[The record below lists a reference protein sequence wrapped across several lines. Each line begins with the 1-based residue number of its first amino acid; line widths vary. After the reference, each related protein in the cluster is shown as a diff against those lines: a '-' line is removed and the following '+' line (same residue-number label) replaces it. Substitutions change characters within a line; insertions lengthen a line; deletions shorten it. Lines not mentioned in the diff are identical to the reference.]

1 MLTIVTALPWEA
13 GRFAAR
19 LRDRG
24 GSAPLR
30 VLVSGPGE
38 ERAEAAARTLAALDL
53 PAGGIL
59 CAGVAG
65 GLDPALR
72 PGDLVLATRIHHAC
86 ARGGSRGTSID
97 ASAGLGD
104 WLHGALA
111 AAGLEAVRAEVLS
124 RDAILRSAAAK
135 AAAHEESGAVAV
147 QMEDY
152 AWAENARRA
161 GIPFGS
167 LRAVLDPAAA
177 TLPRELLDWDPA
189 GPSRSSVAA
198 AVARRPSLAVSLLR
212 LARQRRD
219 ATRALDRALDAILEA
234 VLAGGMPTSGALR

>member
-13 GRFAAR
+13 AGFAAR
-19 LRDRG
+19 LRDRVDA
-24 GSAPLR
+24 APLR

-38 ERAEAAARTLAALDL
+38 ERAEAAARALAEIDP
-53 PAGGIL
+53 PAGAIL

-72 PGDLVLATRIHHAC
+72 PGDLVLATRIQHAT
-86 ARGGSRGTSID
+86 ARGGHGGAPIA

-111 AAGLEAVRAEVLS
+111 AAGIEAARAEVLS
-124 RDAILRSAAAK
+124 RDVILRGAAEK
-135 AAAHEESGAVAV
+135 ATAHEESGAVAV

-152 AWAENARRA
+152 VWARHAGRA

-189 GPSRSSVAA
+189 GPPPAAVAA
-198 AVARRPSLAVSLLR
+198 AVARRPALVVALLR
-212 LARQRRD
+212 LAPQRRA
-219 ATRALDRALDAILEA
+219 ATRALDRALEAILAA
-234 VLAGGMPTSGALR
+234 VVAGGMPAGGAPR

>member
-13 GRFAAR
+13 AGLAAR

-24 GSAPLR
+24 GAAPLR
-30 VLVSGPGE
+30 VVVSGPGE
-38 ERAEAAARTLAALDL
+38 ERAEAAAQTLATLD
-53 PAGGIL
+53 PPTGAIL

-72 PGDLVLATRIHHAC
+72 PGDLVLATRIHHAS
-86 ARGGSRGTSID
+86 ARGASRGAPIA
-97 ASAGLGD
+97 ASAEFGD
-104 WLHGALA
+104 WLQGALA
-111 AAGLEAVRAEVLS
+111 AAGPEAMRAEILS
-124 RDAILRSAAAK
+124 RDAILRSATEK

-152 AWAENARRA
+152 VWARQAERA

-167 LRAVLDPAAA
+167 LRAILDPASA

-189 GPSRSSVAA
+189 GPSLSTVAA
-198 AVARRPSLAVSLLR
+198 AVARHPALAVGLLR

-219 ATRALDRALDAILEA
+219 ATRALDRALEAILAA
-234 VLAGGMPTSGALR
+234 VLAGGMPAGGALR